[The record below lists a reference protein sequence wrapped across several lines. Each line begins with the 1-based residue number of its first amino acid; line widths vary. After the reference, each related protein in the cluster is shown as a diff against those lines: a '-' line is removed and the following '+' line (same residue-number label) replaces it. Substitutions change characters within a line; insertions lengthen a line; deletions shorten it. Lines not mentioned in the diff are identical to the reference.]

1 MTSRANEARVVFM
14 RVFGFE
20 DFQKRRGVEGAPD
33 SRGYVLLPGKLARE
47 IHASAM
53 AADFVECVIFI
64 K

>member
-1 MTSRANEARVVFM
+1 M
-14 RVFGFE
+14 RVFDFE

-33 SRGYVLLPGKLARE
+33 SRGCVLLPGKLDRE